1 MQKICRAAVLPGYF
15 AFLSIAFAWL
25 LKYYYKKLQ

>member
-1 MQKICRAAVLPGYF
+1 VLPGYF